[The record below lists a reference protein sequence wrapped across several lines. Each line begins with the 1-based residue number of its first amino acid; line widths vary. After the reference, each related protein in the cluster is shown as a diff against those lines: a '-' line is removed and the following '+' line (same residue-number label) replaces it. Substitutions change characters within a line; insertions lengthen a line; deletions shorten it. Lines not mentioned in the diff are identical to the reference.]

1 MASGFLLNQPSDTG
15 GLSHRLAYVTNLIGL
30 QVSRCAP
37 TPFNRTMAV
46 LPGFTAFRY
55 REPSGRISRASDE
68 APVPGFSPPWFPVP
82 FVPPLVPGTDWVLVP
97 GTISTLPFGSRNHSE
112 SPSVPGTKAPRKPP
126 EAFRYREPKPPEPKA
141 PRPSA
146 GNRREKGE
154 PARKRAPLR
163 WCL

>member
-1 MASGFLLNQPSDTG
+1 MASGSLLNQPSDTG

-68 APVPGFSPPWFPVP
+68 APVPGFSPLGSRYPLSPPWFPVLFGSP
-82 FVPPLVPGTDWVLVP
+82 LSPLWFPEPIGCWFPEPSRPCPLVSAAL
-97 GTISTLPFGSRNHSE
+97 
-112 SPSVPGTKAPRKPP
+112 
-126 EAFRYREPKPPEPKA
+126 RYREPKPPEPKA